1 VPYFFT
7 FLASNI
13 EGSVDAAAAA
23 AAGGG
28 ASAAGAA
35 TICGGDSGV
44 LEIVEGKFMFMI
56 AHRRTSLSL

>member
-1 VPYFFT
+1 MPYFFT

-13 EGSVDAAAAA
+13 EGSVDAAA

>member
-13 EGSVDAAAAA
+13 EGSVDAA

-44 LEIVEGKFMFMI
+44 LKIVEGKFMFMI
-56 AHRRTSLSL
+56 THRRTSLSL